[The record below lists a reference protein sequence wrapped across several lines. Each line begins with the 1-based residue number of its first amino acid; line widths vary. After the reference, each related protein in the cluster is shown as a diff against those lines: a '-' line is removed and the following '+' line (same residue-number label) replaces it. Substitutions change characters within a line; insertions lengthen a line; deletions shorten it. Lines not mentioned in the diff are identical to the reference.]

1 MRTDIA
7 FRSLKFA
14 VARKARSLQRVAQV
28 INARE
33 DNIRI
38 DPTVTSSKFNSK
50 SMRPNC
56 PFSTVLQF
64 MKLGCH

>member
-1 MRTDIA
+1 MKTDIA
-7 FRSLKFA
+7 FRSLNIA

-28 INARE
+28 INSRE
-33 DNIRI
+33 DNMKI

-56 PFSTVLQF
+56 QFSAVL
-64 MKLGCH
+64 